1 MAYLILAV
9 FPAALIAAAINDIT
23 SFKIPNWIS
32 VLLISAFP
40 VAAVATGTDFS
51 FLWQGALLAVGMLIV
66 GFALFAFKIA
76 GGGDGKLLA
85 AVAPWVGFEFLMPF
99 LMVTALAGG
108 AMAIAILM
116 FRQSPIMPFYGR
128 VPWLMEI
135 HQSKS
140 GIPYGVAIAVGGLTT
155 FSETALF
162 SAAFGG

>member
-9 FPAALIAAAINDIT
+9 FPAALFAAAINDIT

-40 VAAVATGTDFS
+40 VAVVATGTDFS

-85 AVAPWVGFEFLMPF
+85 AVAPWVGFEFLMPPF
-99 LMVTALAGG
+99 PRPLPDPPGFASRQDVRLWDRPGASMVSLQKNQ
-108 AMAIAILM
+108 LN
-116 FRQSPIMPFYGR
+116 
-128 VPWLMEI
+128 
-135 HQSKS
+135 
-140 GIPYGVAIAVGGLTT
+140 
-155 FSETALF
+155 
-162 SAAFGG
+162 

>member
-1 MAYLILAV
+1 
-9 FPAALIAAAINDIT
+9 
-23 SFKIPNWIS
+23 
-32 VLLISAFP
+32 
-40 VAAVATGTDFS
+40 
-51 FLWQGALLAVGMLIV
+51 
-66 GFALFAFKIA
+66 
-76 GGGDGKLLA
+76 
-85 AVAPWVGFEFLMPF
+85 PF
-99 LMVTALAGG
+99 LMVTARAGG